1 MIFRA
6 YRNYTI
12 DTSQSCNIGYMYKRE
27 ELNQN
32 QFTSKHNIFFSCL
45 ACHLLNYCSIFIV
58 TIFHRI
64 NFMDRSYEYLKIM
77 PRMKD
82 ELIIE
87 WENPSYVA
95 RLDVKCK
102 KKNDA
107 TNIAP
112 DSFLIFFNLSVFEI
126 VCLFLVLF

>member
-12 DTSQSCNIGYMYKRE
+12 DTSQSRNIGCMYKRE

-32 QFTSKHNIFFSCL
+32 QFTSKHNIFFPCL

-64 NFMDRSYEYLKIM
+64 NFMDRSYEY
-77 PRMKD
+77 
-82 ELIIE
+82 
-87 WENPSYVA
+87 
-95 RLDVKCK
+95 
-102 KKNDA
+102 KNYA
-107 TNIAP
+107 KN
-112 DSFLIFFNLSVFEI
+112 ER
-126 VCLFLVLF
+126 